1 MPPVVFLDRDGVIN
15 RKAPEGEYVRSWE
28 ELELLPEVPEAVAAL
43 KAAGALVVVV
53 TNQRGVA
60 RGHMT
65 EAAVERIH
73 RELAARLDGLD
84 AIYHCPHERGT
95 CDCRKPGV
103 GMFRRAEAELAG
115 AELDGASMVGDAP
128 SDMEAG
134 ATLGLTNVL
143 VAAEGSPAAREVAE
157 RGLPVA
163 HRTDSLAG
171 AARWL
176 LSPAGPLG
184 RP

>member
-1 MPPVVFLDRDGVIN
+1 
-15 RKAPEGEYVRSWE
+15 
-28 ELELLPEVPEAVAAL
+28 
-43 KAAGALVVVV
+43 
-53 TNQRGVA
+53 
-60 RGHMT
+60 
-65 EAAVERIH
+65 
-73 RELAARLDGLD
+73 
-84 AIYHCPHERGT
+84 
-95 CDCRKPGV
+95 
-103 GMFRRAEAELAG
+103 MFRRAEAELAG